1 MHKSNLPRF
10 LVFLFVSS
18 ESLLCQFLVFGA
30 WLAIVGIR
38 PDADAATRSKDACY
52 LYIFRVHQFDEIL
65 HDDVYAVF
73 MEVAMVA
80 ETEEIKFQTLA
91 LYHLYVRNIADAN
104 LCEIWLTR
112 NRAERCKLRAVETYP
127 VIIARMLVHE
137 SFEHL
142 WRIIHS
148 ICSLGT

>member
-1 MHKSNLPRF
+1 
-10 LVFLFVSS
+10 
-18 ESLLCQFLVFGA
+18 
-30 WLAIVGIR
+30 
-38 PDADAATRSKDACY
+38 
-52 LYIFRVHQFDEIL
+52 
-65 HDDVYAVF
+65 
-73 MEVAMVA
+73 MEVAMIA

>member
-65 HDDVYAVF
+65 HDDVYTVF
-73 MEVAMVA
+73 MEIAMIA

-127 VIIARMLVHE
+127 VIIARMFVHE

>member
-1 MHKSNLPRF
+1 MNEVFHYDVHAI
-10 LVFLFVSS
+10 LV
-18 ESLLCQFLVFGA
+18 ESTM
-30 WLAIVGIR
+30 I
-38 PDADAATRSKDACY
+38 
-52 LYIFRVHQFDEIL
+52 
-65 HDDVYAVF
+65 
-73 MEVAMVA
+73 A
-80 ETEEIKFQTLA
+80 EAEQVEFQTLA

-112 NRAERCKLRAVETYP
+112 NRAERCKLRAVETNP

-137 SFEHL
+137 SLEHL

>member
-65 HDDVYAVF
+65 HDDVYTVF
-73 MEVAMVA
+73 MEIAMIA

-112 NRAERCKLRAVETYP
+112 NRAE
-127 VIIARMLVHE
+127 
-137 SFEHL
+137 
-142 WRIIHS
+142 
-148 ICSLGT
+148 

>member
-1 MHKSNLPRF
+1 
-10 LVFLFVSS
+10 
-18 ESLLCQFLVFGA
+18 
-30 WLAIVGIR
+30 
-38 PDADAATRSKDACY
+38 
-52 LYIFRVHQFDEIL
+52 
-65 HDDVYAVF
+65 
-73 MEVAMVA
+73 MEVAVIA

-112 NRAERCKLRAVETYP
+112 NRAERCKLRAVETNP

-137 SFEHL
+137 SLEHF